1 MIKDTDK
8 VGIVFRNFRIGRLF
22 PNNNVK
28 SMEIDIVFITAL
40 AATILFSISTVFSKF
55 LITDL
60 KNPLALLRIQIS
72 LNLVV
77 AFIPL
82 IIYYLLVGN
91 DIFQNVTFENI
102 LLIGM
107 SGLFI
112 FSGLLLFYYGLL
124 VGNTSAAG
132 VITSSRVILSVLFG
146 YFLFEE
152 YFPISYYFWIV
163 VIFLGVFF
171 VSWSADLSITDILLF
186 RANGSGIFVSSV
198 TLWAI
203 GNIFT
208 RMLNNTV
215 NTPILIVI
223 RLIIMTL
230 ASVLTYPI
238 FLRYTKRFITLPTDD
253 KITKYFVRKMITY
266 LIVFTSADLFI
277 TFALGESL
285 TITETIVAL
294 QSVLIFLIIL
304 TLSYFNAKLRDILGE
319 GLDRKT
325 ILVRG
330 LGVITALFGTI
341 FLILS

>member
-1 MIKDTDK
+1 
-8 VGIVFRNFRIGRLF
+8 
-22 PNNNVK
+22 
-28 SMEIDIVFITAL
+28 MEIDIVFITAL
-40 AATILFSISTVFSKF
+40 AATILFSISTIFSKF

-60 KNPLALLRIQIS
+60 KNPFTLLRIQIS

-82 IIYYLLVGN
+82 IINYLLVGN
-91 DIFQNVTFENI
+91 DIFQNVTVENF
-102 LLIGM
+102 LLIGL

-124 VGNTSAAG
+124 VGNTSVAG

-152 YFPISYYFWIV
+152 YFPKSYYFWIV
-163 VIFLGVFF
+163 VILLGVFF

-203 GNIFT
+203 SNIFT
-208 RMLNNTV
+208 RTLNNTV
-215 NTPILIVI
+215 NVPLLVVI

-238 FLRYTKRFITLPTDD
+238 CISYTKRFTTLPTDD
-253 KITKYFVRKMITY
+253 KITINFVVKMITY
-266 LIVFTSADLFI
+266 LSVFTSADLFI

-285 TITETIVAL
+285 TITETIGTL

-304 TLSYFNAKLRDILGE
+304 TLSYSNTKLRDILGE

-325 ILVRG
+325 IFVRG
-330 LGVITALFGTI
+330 LGVITALIGTI